1 MTLWNLKSLHIY
13 TYLLSHITSCCFYTN
28 IKKHAIG
35 QFTDIRAPSVTVL
48 CHLCDARGALCT
60 FLCENAACSRSFIHM
75 IRAYFREMSEW
86 ITREVAFYFIVLLLQ
101 INFRLI
107 VFNAAIERRDTNLS
121 GLNSEKFYIRDIKF
135 FM

>member
-1 MTLWNLKSLHIY
+1 
-13 TYLLSHITSCCFYTN
+13 
-28 IKKHAIG
+28 
-35 QFTDIRAPSVTVL
+35 
-48 CHLCDARGALCT
+48 
-60 FLCENAACSRSFIHM
+60 M

-121 GLNSEKFYIRDIKF
+121 GLNSEEFYIRDIKF

>member
-1 MTLWNLKSLHIY
+1 MTLWNLKFLHIY
-13 TYLLSHITSCCFYTN
+13 TYLLSRITPPCCFYTN

-35 QFTDIRAPSVTVL
+35 QFTDIRAPSVTAP

-60 FLCENAACSRSFIHM
+60 FLRENAACSRSFIHM
-75 IRAYFREMSEW
+75 IRAYFREMFEW

-121 GLNSEKFYIRDIKF
+121 GAWIPEEFYYSRY
-135 FM
+135 